1 MFDAERASAASA
13 RKARSALLR
22 IKFGGYM
29 IFLTKLDGKTF
40 MLNEELIETVNETPD
55 TVIVLENGHSYIVR
69 ESMNELQNL
78 ILENNRQKR
87 RARLIGRK
95 DEQSL
100 SNKE

>member
-1 MFDAERASAASA
+1 
-13 RKARSALLR
+13 
-22 IKFGGYM
+22 M